1 MKSVQLFW
9 ALLVALPDILK
20 LIENLQKEAEKV
32 ETDRKVKQDIQIIN
46 QAFEKQDAEAL
57 RILFNS

>member
-1 MKSVQLFW
+1 MQLKILW

-20 LIENLQKEAEKV
+20 LIENLQKEAEKI

-46 QAFEKQDAEAL
+46 NAFEKQDAEAL

>member
-1 MKSVQLFW
+1 MLWKNLW

-20 LIENLQKEAEKV
+20 LIENLQKAAQEI

-46 QAFEKQDAEAL
+46 QAFENNDAEAL